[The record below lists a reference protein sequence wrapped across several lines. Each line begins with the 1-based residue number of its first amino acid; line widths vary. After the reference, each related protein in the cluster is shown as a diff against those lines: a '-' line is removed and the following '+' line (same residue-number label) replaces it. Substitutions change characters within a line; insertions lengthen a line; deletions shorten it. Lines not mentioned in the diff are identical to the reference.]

1 MNDEEIHALQERVA
15 LFEDQHAFKILFKH
29 YYTTL
34 FQFAVSIVKVR
45 EVAEEIVEDV
55 FIKVWD
61 KRKNL
66 TKIAN
71 LRLYLYVSVKNH
83 CLNHVTRRGS
93 TTEID
98 PDQLDVVCAELVPN
112 PEDLLLA
119 SELLQRV
126 NKSIHELPPKCRI
139 VYKMVKEN
147 GLTYKEV
154 GEILNIS
161 PRTVENHIA
170 AAIKKLTSVLD
181 ADFPMPRRS
190 FSLPEIK
197 N

>member
-1 MNDEEIHALQERVA
+1 MNDKEIQALQEQVA
-15 LFEDQHAFKILFKH
+15 LFDDQHAFRILFKH

-45 EVAEEIVEDV
+45 EAAEEIVEDV
-55 FIKVWD
+55 FIKVWN
-61 KRKNL
+61 KRKSL
-66 TKIAN
+66 TEIAN

-83 CLNHVTRRGS
+83 CLNHVTRRGH
-93 TTEID
+93 TAEID
-98 PDQLDVVCAELVPN
+98 LDQLDVVCAELVPN
-112 PEDLLLA
+112 PEDLLVA

-147 GLTYKEV
+147 GLSYKEV

-170 AAIKKLTSVLD
+170 AALKKLASLLD
-181 ADFPMPRRS
+181 ADFPLSRKS
-190 FSLPEIK
+190 FSLPEVK
-197 N
+197 Q

>member
-1 MNDEEIHALQERVA
+1 MNDKEIQALQEQVA
-15 LFEDQHAFKILFKH
+15 LFDDQHAFKILFSH
-29 YYTTL
+29 YYTPL
-34 FQFAVSIVKVR
+34 FQFAVSIVKLR

-55 FIKVWD
+55 FIKIWD
-61 KRKNL
+61 KRKRL
-66 TKIAN
+66 TEIAN

-83 CLNHVTRRGS
+83 CLNHVTRRG
-93 TTEID
+93 TTAEID

-112 PEDLLLA
+112 PEDLLVA

-126 NKSIHELPPKCRI
+126 NRSIHELPPKCRI

-147 GLTYKEV
+147 GLSYKEV

-170 AAIKKLTSVLD
+170 AAIKKLASVLD
-181 ADFPMPRRS
+181 ADFPLLRRS
-190 FSLPEIK
+190 FTLPGIK

>member
-1 MNDEEIHALQERVA
+1 MNDKEIQALQEQVA
-15 LFEDQHAFKILFKH
+15 LSDDQQAFKILFRH

-61 KRKNL
+61 KRRNL
-66 TKIAN
+66 TEIAN
-71 LRLYLYVSVKNH
+71 LRLYLYVAVKHH
-83 CLNHVTRRGS
+83 CLNHVTRRGN
-93 TTEID
+93 TTELD
-98 PDQLDVVCAELVPN
+98 PDQMDVVCAELVPS
-112 PEDLLLA
+112 PEDLLVA

-126 NKSIHELPPKCRI
+126 NRSIHELPPKCRI
-139 VYKMVKEN
+139 VYKLVKEN
-147 GLTYKEV
+147 GLSYKEA

-170 AAIKKLTSVLD
+170 AALKKIASVLD
-181 ADFPMPRRS
+181 ADFPLPRKS
-190 FSLPEIK
+190 FTLPGVK

>member
-1 MNDEEIHALQERVA
+1 MNDKEIHALQEQVA
-15 LFEDQHAFKILFKH
+15 LFDDQHAFKILFKH

-45 EVAEEIVEDV
+45 ESAEEIVEDV
-55 FIKVWD
+55 FIKVWN

-66 TKIAN
+66 TEIAN

-83 CLNHVTRRGS
+83 CLNHVTRRGN
-93 TTEID
+93 TAEID
-98 PDQLDVVCAELVPN
+98 LDQLDVVCAELVPN
-112 PEDLLLA
+112 PEDLLVA

-147 GLTYKEV
+147 GLSYKEV

-170 AAIKKLTSVLD
+170 AAIKKIASVLD
-181 ADFPMPRRS
+181 VDFPMTRKS
-190 FSLPEIK
+190 FSLPGIK